1 MPFVPKVPDN
11 CGNLDMNHVARVLA
25 KHHAYFPA
33 AARELGVSPADLNR
47 LTWAR
52 SHLLDEAHEEMEVV
66 VARAQGEVIDAVY
79 SDDPRRQMWG
89 RDKLLSSWLARDHP
103 LAPARRRSAAT
114 DVSVQSKKTVDY
126 TFC

>member
-1 MPFVPKVPDN
+1 M
-11 CGNLDMNHVARVLA
+11 
-25 KHHAYFPA
+25 
-33 AARELGVSPADLNR
+33 NR
-47 LTWAR
+47 LTRAR
-52 SHLLDEAHEEMEVV
+52 PHLLDEAHEEMEVV

-79 SDDPRRQMWG
+79 RDDPRRQMWG
-89 RDKLLSSWLARDHP
+89 CDKLLSSWLARDHP